1 VVEEFVR
8 SDAEV
13 SGSSLA
19 NREALDS
26 LVSDARKR
34 PRSFDCLMIDDTS
47 RLGRN
52 LTDVLKISDI
62 LKYNEVS
69 LYFVSHNACVG
80 SRNQGYGSRHRSK
93 KDEEAAEGTM
103 DMGRGSSASTSDG

>member
-1 VVEEFVR
+1 MKVPIYARYSSDLQRPTSLEDQIRKCRQFAEQRGWNVVEEFVR

-47 RLGRN
+47 RLGN
-52 LTDVLKISDI
+52 S
-62 LKYNEVS
+62 
-69 LYFVSHNACVG
+69 
-80 SRNQGYGSRHRSK
+80 
-93 KDEEAAEGTM
+93 
-103 DMGRGSSASTSDG
+103 